1 MGSNLRKE
9 ESKFLLSIALH
20 DIEKKPKTRTRT
32 KIWVLEDDPGIQ
44 FLYQEILELSYDIS
58 IFGTL
63 AEFEDAFCKKAD
75 SPELVIADLRLP
87 DANFL
92 TFLKPGDKPS
102 PLLSVPY
109 IVVSSLDDMDAI
121 RTCFD
126 NGASDYIYK
135 PFGKN
140 ELLLKIERILAENVV
155 RRPLDNLSIDSKT
168 FRVSNGKTSV
178 SLTTKEF
185 QIISLLFNS
194 KSLTV
199 NRTELMTKIW
209 NKTDTG
215 SKTLDVHLHNL
226 RRKIMPLGLK
236 IVHRHPYEYFLSGE

>member
-1 MGSNLRKE
+1 M
-9 ESKFLLSIALH
+9 LSIALH
-20 DIEKKPKTRTRT
+20 DIEKKQKTKTRTR
-32 KIWVLEDDPGIQ
+32 IWVLEDDPGIQ

-63 AEFEDAFCKKAD
+63 TEFEEAFNKKAD
-75 SPELVIADLRLP
+75 LPELIIADLRLP

-92 TFLKPGDKPS
+92 TFLKPSDKPS
-102 PLLSVPY
+102 PLIAVPY

-168 FRVSNGKTSV
+168 FKVSNGKTSV

-199 NRTELMTKIW
+199 NRTELMSKIW